1 MNDILNAQLTIPFAN
16 EKHAKI
22 VYETLRVD
30 QEPRKNLIQRQLSLQ
45 SNLLII
51 NWSAKESRILRV
63 SCQSILEHINS
74 ILNTIQAFE
83 LD

>member
-1 MNDILNAQLTIPFAN
+1 MNDLLTAQLTIPFSC

-30 QEPRKNLIQRQLSLQ
+30 QEPRKTLIKRQLTLN
-45 SNLLII
+45 SNSSITI

-63 SCQSILEHINS
+63 SVQSIIDHINS
-74 ILNTIQAFE
+74 ILNTIQQFE
-83 LD
+83 

>member
-1 MNDILNAQLTIPFAN
+1 MNDLLSAQLTIPFSC

-30 QEPRKNLIQRQLSLQ
+30 QEPRKNLIKRKITLD
-45 SNLLII
+45 SNSIHFD
-51 NWSAKESRILRV
+51 WSAKESRILRV
-63 SCQSILEHINS
+63 SVQSIFEHINS
-74 ILNTIQAFE
+74 ILNTIQTFE